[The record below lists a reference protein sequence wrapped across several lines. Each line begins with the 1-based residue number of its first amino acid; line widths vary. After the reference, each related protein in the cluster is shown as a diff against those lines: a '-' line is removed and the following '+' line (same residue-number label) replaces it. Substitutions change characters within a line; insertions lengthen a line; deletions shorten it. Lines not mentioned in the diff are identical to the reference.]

1 MYIRIASND
10 FFAVSKDV
18 VTKMIQ
24 SEYDAKQAYE
34 AFDKQLKQ
42 PNDDSAE
49 TILSLD
55 RTYSNTFHKNDGSE
69 AYSVMA
75 NSLRE
80 CFGSDVLVAHA
91 YCFTGSVLSAEFT
104 EKMVN
109 YMIMPNSL
117 KAWHREMNGAELKE
131 FIKAYVEGIEDGFT
145 PFNRGSL
152 PTVSGLSIE
161 VKEAY
166 GKYTLGRVLKDCK
179 EISDEDTFKVSCLN
193 TYAFMKL
200 HGA

>member
-1 MYIRIASND
+1 M
-10 FFAVSKDV
+10 SKDV

-75 NSLRE
+75 NPLRE

-91 YCFTGSVLSAEFT
+91 YCFTVSVLSAEFT
-104 EKMVN
+104 EKEV
-109 YMIMPNSL
+109 YSWTCSERRQGD
-117 KAWHREMNGAELKE
+117 KRRG
-131 FIKAYVEGIEDGFT
+131 YVQGF
-145 PFNRGSL
+145 L
-152 PTVSGLSIE
+152 P
-161 VKEAY
+161 
-166 GKYTLGRVLKDCK
+166 
-179 EISDEDTFKVSCLN
+179 
-193 TYAFMKL
+193 
-200 HGA
+200 